1 LVKKEYDIIV
11 YGATGFTGQL
21 ICKYLSEHKDIKNI
35 KWGIS
40 GRDESKLKEISNHF
54 LVDYIKADSFDISSL
69 NNLTSLT
76 KLIISTVGP
85 YSLYGKKLVE
95 SCINNHCHYLDLT
108 GEPDFVHFVENNF
121 TIKAKEEGVILMNCC
136 GFESIP
142 PDIGVYYTLKQLK
155 DKNPKINTFLKTKGK
170 ISGGTWASFLNSFSS
185 KKPIIKQGLN
195 KSKKTK
201 KIFYVKELK
210 KWALIFPV
218 IDKHIVKKS
227 AKTLNYGEDF
237 SFNEYILFN
246 SIFRIIGLIISIS
259 FIGLIA
265 KIKFFRNYLK
275 TFIPSGTGPT
285 KKERL
290 NHWFELKIFGNTKTE
305 NIVTTVS
312 GGDPGYGE
320 TSKFISEMAL
330 CIILNYNQLNSNKGV
345 ITPAECSGELM
356 IKRLKDAG
364 IKFEHKITNLS

>member
-1 LVKKEYDIIV
+1 MVDKKYDILV

-21 ICKYLSEHKDIKNI
+21 ICEYLSKHKDIENI

-40 GRDESKLKEISNHF
+40 GRDESKLKNISNHF
-54 LVDYIKADSFDISSL
+54 SVDYIKADSFDIPSL
-69 NNLTSLT
+69 NNLTSLS

-95 SCINNHCHYLDLT
+95 SCVNNKTHYLDLT
-108 GEPDFVHFVENNF
+108 GEPEFVHFVEKDF
-121 TIKAKEEGVILMNCC
+121 AIKAKEEGVILMNCC

-142 PDIGVYYTLKQLK
+142 PDIGVYYTLKKLK
-155 DKNPKINTFLKTKGK
+155 SHDAKINTFLKTKGK
-170 ISGGTWASFLNSFSS
+170 ISGGTWASFLNAFSS
-185 KKPIIKQGLN
+185 KKPIIKKGLN
-195 KSKKTK
+195 KSKKAK

-227 AKTLNYGEDF
+227 AKQLNYGENF

-246 SIFRIIGLIISIS
+246 SIFKIIGLIISVT
-259 FIGLIA
+259 FIGILA
-265 KIKFFRNYLK
+265 KSEIFRNWLK
-275 TFIPSGTGPT
+275 SFIPSGTGPSE
-285 KKERL
+285 KERS

-305 NIVTTVS
+305 HIVTTVK

-330 CIILNYNQLNSNKGV
+330 CIILNYDQLNSNKGV
-345 ITPAECSGELM
+345 ITPAQCSGELM
-356 IKRLKDAG
+356 IRRLINAG
-364 IKFEHKITNLS
+364 IKFDHQITDLT